1 MIKKYIDFIL
11 NLRNVNSRLNNLET
25 ELDFLRSKIDID
37 DTFVETFKEART
49 SQTYQA
55 AFTKHEP
62 LVSICIGTYNRG
74 HLVTTRSIRSLL
86 TQSYQNIEVIVVG
99 DCCTDDTEK
108 LIGNISDPRL
118 KFTNLPE
125 RGNYPSDPSLRWMVA
140 GTVPFN
146 TALSL
151 AKGDFITH
159 LDDDDEHDPERV
171 KKLVTFIQSTKADLV
186 YHPFWYQ
193 KDSGRWVTNGAKT
206 FIRGSVTTSSIFYH
220 NWFKTIPWD
229 MKAYKYREP
238 GDWNRL
244 RKIQY
249 IEANIQR
256 CPDVLLRHYKERTQK
271 SK

>member
-11 NLRNVNSRLNNLET
+11 NLRRANSRLNNLEN
-25 ELDFLRSKIDID
+25 ELDFLRSKLDID
-37 DTFVETFKEART
+37 DTFVETFKQART

-55 AFTKHEP
+55 VFTKPEP

-74 HLVTTRSIRSLL
+74 HLVTTRAVKSLL
-86 TQSYQNIEVIVVG
+86 AQSYQNIEIIVVG
-99 DCCTDDTEK
+99 DCCTDDTAK
-108 LIGNISDPRL
+108 LMSNISDSRL
-118 KFTNLPE
+118 QFVNLLE

-146 TALSL
+146 TALGL

-159 LDDDDEHDPERV
+159 LDDDDEHNQDRI
-171 KKLVTFIQSTKADLV
+171 KKLVSFIQTTKADLV

-193 KDSGRWVTNGAKT
+193 KDSGRWVTNEAKT
-206 FIRGSVTTSSIFYH
+206 FRRGNVTTSSIFYH
-220 NWFKTIPWD
+220 NWFKTILWD
-229 MKAYKYREP
+229 MKAYKYGEP

-244 RKIQY
+244 RKILF

-256 CPDVLLRHYKERTQK
+256 CQDVLLRHYKERTQK
-271 SK
+271 K